1 MSRELSVVVPVYGCR
16 GSLAA
21 LHERLTCVLT
31 SLGVDYELVLVDDR
45 SPDGVW
51 EDLRALA
58 HEDPHVRSVRLSRNF
73 GQHAAL
79 TAGLGHATGRFVVVM
94 DCDLQDR
101 PEEIPRLYNKALE
114 GYDIVLAKRKG
125 RSQSLLRR
133 VAARAYF
140 RLMNVFLRTSFDGEY
155 GSFSIISKKVVE
167 SYLRINDK
175 ARHYLFVLHWL
186 GYEHTDI
193 DVEHADR
200 EVGKSS
206 YSFPKLVRHAFD
218 GVLFQTTVLLRWIV
232 YLGFALA
239 TCGAVLAVI
248 FAVVFFVATPPPG
261 WTSLGVL
268 LLLIGGFVTTS
279 LGVTGL
285 YIGQIFEQVKGR
297 PLYVVDEVAGAEVP
311 AHEPAVTES

>member
-1 MSRELSVVVPVYGCR
+1 MGLELSVVVPVYECR
-16 GSLAA
+16 GCLPA
-21 LHERLTCVLT
+21 LHQRLTHVLR
-31 SLGVDYELVLVDDR
+31 SLGVDYEIVLVDDR
-45 SPDGVW
+45 SLDGVW
-51 EDLRALA
+51 DDLRALA
-58 HEDPHVRSVRLSRNF
+58 DQDPSVRSVRLSRNF

-79 TAGLGHATGRFVVVM
+79 TAGLAHAAGRFVVVM
-94 DCDLQDR
+94 DCDLQDP
-101 PEEIPRLYNKALE
+101 PEEIPRLYGKALE

-125 RSQSLLRR
+125 RRHSLLRR
-133 VAARAYF
+133 GAARTYF
-140 RLMNVFLRTSFDGEY
+140 RLMNVFLHTSFDGEY
-155 GSFSIISKKVVE
+155 GSFSIISRKVVE
-167 SYLRINDK
+167 SYLRLNDR

-200 EVGKSS
+200 ETGKSS
-206 YSFPKLVRHAFD
+206 YTFPRLVRHAFD

-239 TCGAVLAVI
+239 TCGALLAVI

-297 PLYVVDEVAGAEVP
+297 PLYIVDEVAGEQAP
-311 AHEPAVTES
+311 GHGRSAREP